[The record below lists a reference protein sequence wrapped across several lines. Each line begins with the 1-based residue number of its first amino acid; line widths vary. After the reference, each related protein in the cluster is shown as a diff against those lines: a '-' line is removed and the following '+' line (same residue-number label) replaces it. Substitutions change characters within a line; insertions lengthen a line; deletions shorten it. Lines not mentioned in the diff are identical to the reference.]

1 LGSKFIVRTDQKS
14 LKFLLDQTISTS
26 AQQKWLV
33 KLLGYDYEIEYK
45 RGRENSVADALSR
58 IEGPKSLMAISHP
71 IPHWL
76 EPIQNE
82 LQALVERIQEGE
94 AVGPW
99 KYKEGLIF
107 FKERIYLLS
116 TSSLIHPIIA
126 EIHGSTH
133 KGFSKL

>member
-1 LGSKFIVRTDQKS
+1 MGSKFIVCTDQKS

-45 RGRENSVADALSR
+45 RGKENSVVDALSR
-58 IEGPKSLMAISHP
+58 IEGPKSLMAISHSVP
-71 IPHWL
+71 YWL
-76 EPIQNE
+76 EPIQKEIQLDHE
-82 LQALVERIQEGE
+82 LQAPVVRIQEGE

-99 KYKEGLIF
+99 KYKKGMIF

-116 TSSLIHPIIA
+116 TSSLI
-126 EIHGSTH
+126 
-133 KGFSKL
+133 